1 MKISKCKVIWS
12 IKSRIFKQ
20 KTVLTKISLNSH
32 STKKRSRFRHPYRF
46 MNLDFL
52 GHFGILVNRSFS
64 SAPVSMTFLTF
75 GTYVIN
81 CWHPKKYTRFRE
93 TIQNLSQ
100 NECCSVI
107 IWISSFPTSKFLDPE
122 HFVKGSYNVAFFFV
136 VVVVVVVSHFYSR
149 CF

>member
-64 SAPVSMTFLTF
+64 SAPGSMTFLTF

-81 CWHPKKYTRFRE
+81 CRHPNTAHRVMKPEYKVWNIFVHLYNKKVLKYGEQDVIFV
-93 TIQNLSQ
+93 NLVW
-100 NECCSVI
+100 VI
-107 IWISSFPTSKFLDPE
+107 VEVPLINTLHSI
-122 HFVKGSYNVAFFFV
+122 V
-136 VVVVVVVSHFYSR
+136 VY
-149 CF
+149 

>member
-81 CWHPKKYTRFRE
+81 CRHPNFQIFLEFVPWKLFVFGNFLKICDFYNFG
-93 TIQNLSQ
+93 I
-100 NECCSVI
+100 
-107 IWISSFPTSKFLDPE
+107 FPEFLM
-122 HFVKGSYNVAFFFV
+122 
-136 VVVVVVVSHFYSR
+136 FYKI
-149 CF
+149 CAKL

>member
-32 STKKRSRFRHPYRF
+32 STKKRSWFRHPYRF

-64 SAPVSMTFLTF
+64 SALGSMTFLTF
-75 GTYVIN
+75 GTYVIT
-81 CWHPKKYTRFRE
+81 CCHPRVG
-93 TIQNLSQ
+93 S
-100 NECCSVI
+100 I
-107 IWISSFPTSKFLDPE
+107 IVSKPIFEFDAYYALQEASCPPSSAPVCIKSLYFNIKW
-122 HFVKGSYNVAFFFV
+122 K
-136 VVVVVVVSHFYSR
+136 
-149 CF
+149 

>member
-1 MKISKCKVIWS
+1 MKISKCKVIRS

-64 SAPVSMTFLTF
+64 SAPRSMTFLTF

-81 CWHPKKYTRFRE
+81 CWHPIVHIIKQNDSCSLILTMHLVQTCPSTHPHYHLIQGFLNWWAHPQRRARGFFNVGARF
-93 TIQNLSQ
+93 
-100 NECCSVI
+100 
-107 IWISSFPTSKFLDPE
+107 
-122 HFVKGSYNVAFFFV
+122 
-136 VVVVVVVSHFYSR
+136 
-149 CF
+149 